1 MLIYFYI
8 YICLYQCCV
17 QLENFSN
24 TRVCRDYNFQQVK
37 EGNMMSNLPF
47 QPRFFGSFFDDSF
60 QASLHFLSFINPSPQ
75 CIDKPK
81 KTPPPEAEIQK
92 TFKQKTSKKN
102 KLNRP
107 APESVLKVAPSH
119 VLIGLLPVATHVVSA
134 KPPSSDNRCAK
145 EDRLLTSTSSG
156 SKNLKGRK
164 CEIRDK
170 YI

>member
-1 MLIYFYI
+1 MLIYLYI
-8 YICLYQCCV
+8 YICLCQCCV

-81 KTPPPEAEIQK
+81 KTQDKPTSRSRNPKNIQ
-92 TFKQKTSKKN
+92 TKN
-102 KLNRP
+102 KQEKQIEPARP
-107 APESVLKVAPSH
+107 RVRAKSSPFSCFDWAPPGGNPCCLRQ
-119 VLIGLLPVATHVVSA
+119 ATLFGQSLC
-134 KPPSSDNRCAK
+134 KGR
-145 EDRLLTSTSSG
+145 STSDFDI
-156 SKNLKGRK
+156 LR
-164 CEIRDK
+164 I
-170 YI
+170 